1 MLCIFLKRHKTNLMK
16 NFTILFCILISVS
29 AMAQLTITNGNHTLE
44 ISGGISGYYNARN
57 LKSGE
62 FDNSKDRFRLRDAQ
76 LQLEGRIG
84 KIYEYDLQV
93 DFADIAANSANTAPD
108 PENPGLMEA
117 KIKYKGLGFM
127 DVEFGYGK
135 LYYSRNTLVP
145 FSQSVF
151 WQRPDLVSGNLFS
164 QRDVGVT
171 IIKNFYDQRVNAYLG
186 MYTGLGEISIL
197 GDNDP
202 SGKLEYVGRVDFSY
216 PAKFRYRDIDDKIS
230 PVPMFSI
237 GINGRY
243 ANKSLPDGSV
253 FPAFSQGAYGMKV
266 VNGKKYVYGFD
277 AAFQYMG
284 FSAQFEMHQIKGEPK
299 LDNDI
304 LFNNL
309 TKAQTNGYF
318 LSGGYVAQVNY
329 FAKSIKT
336 VISARYEELD
346 INDLVK
352 GNSRRFSPA
361 IGYQLDGFDAMIKF
375 QYFNIFKEESID
387 PFKWNE
393 QFRIGFQMNFK

>member
-1 MLCIFLKRHKTNLMK
+1 MK
-16 NFTILFCILISVS
+16 KITILFCFLISIAGFS
-29 AMAQLTITNGNHTLE
+29 QLTLSNGNHTLE
-44 ISGGISGYYNARN
+44 ITGGISSYYNERN
-57 LKSGE
+57 LKSNE
-62 FDNSKDRFRLRDAQ
+62 FDKSKNRFKLRDAQ

-84 KIYEYDLQV
+84 KIYEYELQI
-93 DFADIAANSANTAPD
+93 DFADIAANNANTIPD
-108 PENPGLMEA
+108 PENPGLMDA
-117 KIKYKGLGFM
+117 YIKYKGLGFV
-127 DVEFGYGK
+127 DIQLGYGK
-135 LYYSRNTLVP
+135 LFYSRSSMVP
-145 FSQSVF
+145 FVYTAY
-151 WQRPDLVSGNLFS
+151 WQRADLVRGDIFS
-164 QRDVGVT
+164 QRDVGIT
-171 IIKNFYDQRVNAYLG
+171 IMKNFWNQRINVYAG
-186 MYTGLGEISIL
+186 IYTGLGEISL
-197 GDNDP
+197 NGENDA
-202 SGKLEYVGRVDFSY
+202 SGQLEYSGRVDFSY
-216 PAKFRYRDIDDKIS
+216 PSRFRYRDIDDKIS
-230 PVPMFSI
+230 AVPMFAI

-243 ANKSLPDGSV
+243 ANKSLPDGED
-253 FPAFSQGAYGMKV
+253 FPAFSEGEFGLKV

-299 LDNDI
+299 LDNDL

-309 TKAQTNGYF
+309 SKAQTKGYF

-346 INDLVK
+346 LNDLVK

-375 QYFNIFKEESID
+375 QYFNIIKEESID

-393 QFRIGFQMNFK
+393 QFRIGFQLNFK